1 MPQDITQHLKFLLKD
16 LNIKSD
22 TEHLSKEEKK
32 IISADRNW
40 YAALFMSRLLMFSS
54 RNFPVMDRKEII
66 KITQKKLDLNNNLTS
81 PDELVSSLE
90 NKFLIR
96 FILDRLEL
104 PYKIRRDQIDI
115 DKLEISEIEIEILR
129 EIKNKYNEQL
139 TNAETGLEIS
149 ADKLKELYQ
158 QHKTYFSETPV
169 FDELIK
175 EGIICL
181 DDKEKYLI
189 NFANPY
195 WRVLINKA
203 VGYFLEEILNKI
215 DISENDE
222 EIFWDWFNKIS
233 IYNKVYFNLYNF
245 PEYISAENK
254 RKLIDVITKIITQ
267 EKDLT
272 GWEEEYA
279 KSMYDL
285 EGYLSK
291 KPVIKSEEDLTY
303 FKMFDWWEKSLSN
316 ANAFYMSS
324 RDNLIMLINIIVDFG
339 NDNDLEKLLEKAR
352 KKPFLAFIVPYQIQK
367 NCPEKIA
374 DFLKTIK
381 FMSLGM
387 VMIYKLNLRS
397 AFYNLNY
404 NNQMHKIEDFKEYI
418 WIEALEIIDYTF
430 NQIKNNDWES
440 KAIPI
445 AEILL
450 YLFRN
455 EYDNRNKKDL
465 YSTKILKENT
475 LNFISNIKINLN
487 NNRNDKKLII
497 FISTYLYKLLAK
509 EAENKI
515 SNNALEL
522 PYPELELLF
531 WLNGIIKELDE
542 EQWNQAISLFNDLE
556 EYNEILQNIKNRIIN
571 IYLDLLNAYFLKSD
585 GEKLVINWHTRH
597 PEMEELPWDE
607 IVISSSEENLSK
619 FYSPVDF
626 KYMIKNI
633 STVENKLAGAS
644 GREPINSDRGKK
656 TQKKTWIY
664 KIRLHLSVLIKIHER
679 LRKYNKIENFNAL
692 LIQTENEVIN
702 IISDFLTDNLELG
715 KVNIFKSTY
724 ERSTVTQNEELFPKL
739 AETINNFSYS
749 NMQKAVEI
757 ITKKSN
763 NLINLLELSKILT
776 SKNCKEI
783 VDEKIRDLD
792 LDKFIKDQIWI
803 TEIEK
808 LLLNAANAAN
818 IDLARKIIKKGDEI
832 TTGHRF
838 EENWNDLTYR
848 VKLLIA
854 YHESDL
860 KKIQSIKAP
869 DKNKK
874 QLINR
879 KRFYQALIL
888 LEKNPEQ
895 SYEILNDLYKSRASG
910 AFAVNRFAAH
920 ISLAKQKEDEIIY
933 KQALVEWNK
942 AEENLSNK
950 DLLKINEQVK
960 YNKLLV
966 FLKINEFNKFDKLWS
981 SIYKSLKLELD
992 FVQLALQRYIDDG
1005 LSEKA
1010 EKLLEET
1017 IEYHNWDQDDLPDS
1031 LTNLKNKIN
1040 EESITADINPKYSK
1054 NKTFGPDLNELR
1066 ESYLEIKD
1074 LSANNLANV
1083 VENTKHLGIF
1093 ILKQLIAVS
1102 KEFLERNVILVQ
1114 ITEEDKFNDIITSL
1128 LKMKISSW
1136 NWQISDQSRGG
1147 FSANYTKGQERGGVG
1162 ERDIVIRNKEGS
1174 NITIIEAFRLKSVN
1188 QNKIKEHLTKIF
1200 DYDQI
1205 GLQQLYL
1212 LIYSEAA
1219 DFENLVNG
1227 YIDYIPEIDYENNPI
1242 SAGEDIE
1249 EVNISEFDKFKVV
1262 KSIHDRETM
1271 STAVYHVFINT
1282 RNLN

>member
-1 MPQDITQHLKFLLKD
+1 MPQDITQHLKFLLKN
-16 LNIKSD
+16 LNTKSN

-32 IISADRNW
+32 ILNADRNW
-40 YAALFMSRLLMFSS
+40 YAALFMGRLLMFSS

-66 KITQKKLDLNNNLTS
+66 KIAKKTLDLSSNSTS
-81 PDELVSSLE
+81 PDRLVSSLE
-90 NKFLIR
+90 NKYIIR
-96 FILDRLEL
+96 FILGRLEL
-104 PYKIRRDQIDI
+104 PYKIRRDQIPI
-115 DKLEISEIEIEILR
+115 DELEITELEIKFLK
-129 EIKNKYNEQL
+129 EIKNKYTEQL

-149 ADKLKELYQ
+149 PDKLKELYQ
-158 QHKTYFSETPV
+158 QHKSYFSETPV

-181 DDKEKYLI
+181 DDKEEYLI

-195 WRVLINKA
+195 WRILINKA
-203 VGYFLEEILNKI
+203 VGYFSEEILNKV
-215 DISENDE
+215 DSSGNNK
-222 EIFWDWFNKIS
+222 EIFWEWFNKIS

-245 PEYISAENK
+245 PEYISAENE
-254 RKLIDVITKIITQ
+254 RKLIDVITKMITK

-279 KSMYDL
+279 KSKYDL
-285 EGYLSK
+285 EGYLLK
-291 KPVIKSEEDLTY
+291 KPVIKSEEALTY
-303 FKMFDWWEKSLSN
+303 FKMFAWWEKSLSHE
-316 ANAFYMSS
+316 NAFYMSS
-324 RDNLIMLINIIVDFG
+324 RDNLIMLINIIIDFG
-339 NDNDLEKLLEKAR
+339 NDNDVVKLLENSR
-352 KKPFLAFIVPYQIQK
+352 KRPFLSFIVPYQIQK
-367 NCPEKIA
+367 NNPEKLA
-374 DFLKTIK
+374 DFLKSIN

-387 VMIYKLNLRS
+387 AMIYKLDLRS

-404 NNQMHKIEDFKEYI
+404 NNKIHKSEDFKEYI
-418 WIEALEIIDYTF
+418 WREALEIIEYSL
-430 NQIKNNDWES
+430 NQLNNSDWES

-450 YLFRN
+450 YLSRN

-465 YSTKILKENT
+465 HATKILKENT
-475 LNFISNIKINLN
+475 LNFISKVKINMN

-497 FISTYLYKLLAK
+497 FISTYLYKLLVK

-531 WLNGIIKELDE
+531 WLNGIIKEFDE

-556 EYNEILQNIKNRIIN
+556 EYTEILQNIKNRIIN
-571 IYLDLLNAYFLKSD
+571 IYLDLLKAYYFKSD
-585 GEKLVINWHTRH
+585 GEKLVIKWHTRH

-626 KYMIKNI
+626 KYMIKI
-633 STVENKLAGAS
+633 IPPVENKLVGAS
-644 GREPINSDRGKK
+644 GRELINSDCGKK
-656 TQKKTWIY
+656 TQTRSWVY
-664 KIRLHLSVLIKIHER
+664 KIRLHLSILIKIHKQ
-679 LRKYNKIENFNAL
+679 LSKYNSRENCKSIL
-692 LIQTENEVIN
+692 LQTENEVIN
-702 IISDFLTDNLELG
+702 IINDFLNDNLDLG

-724 ERSTVTQNEELFPKL
+724 ERSAVIQNEELFPKL
-739 AETINNFSYS
+739 AETINNFSHL

-763 NLINLLELSKILT
+763 DLINLLELSKILT
-776 SKNCKEI
+776 SNNCKEI
-783 VDEKIRDLD
+783 VDEKISDLD

-832 TTGHRF
+832 TAGHRF

-860 KKIQSIKAP
+860 NKIQSIKVP
-869 DKNKK
+869 DKNKE
-874 QLINR
+874 QLISK

-888 LEKNPEQ
+888 LEKDPEQ
-895 SYEILNDLYKSRASG
+895 SYEILNALYKSKASG

-920 ISLAKQKEDEIIY
+920 ISLAKQKEDKKIY
-933 KQALVEWNK
+933 EQALAEWDK
-942 AEENLSNK
+942 VEENISKK

-992 FVQLALQRYIDDG
+992 FIQLALQRYIDGG

-1010 EKLLEET
+1010 EELLEEA
-1017 IEYHNWDQDDLPDS
+1017 IEYHNWDQDNLPDS
-1031 LTNLKNKIN
+1031 LANLKNKIN
-1040 EESITADINPKYSK
+1040 EESFRADINPKYSE
-1054 NKTFGPDLNELR
+1054 NNIFGTDLNELR
-1066 ESYLEIKD
+1066 KSYLEIKD
-1074 LSANNLANV
+1074 LSARDLANV
-1083 VENTKHLGIF
+1083 VASKQLGIF

-1102 KEFLERNVILVQ
+1102 KEFLERNVILKQ
-1114 ITEEDKFNDIITSL
+1114 IKVEDKFNDIITSL
-1128 LKMKISSW
+1128 LKMKFSNW

-1162 ERDIVIRNKEGS
+1162 ERDIVISNKEGG

-1188 QNKIKEHLTKIF
+1188 KKKIKEHLTKIF
-1200 DYDQI
+1200 NYDQS

-1219 DFENLVNG
+1219 NFEGLVNR
-1227 YIDYIPEIDYENNPI
+1227 YIDYIPKIDYENNPI
-1242 SAGEDIE
+1242 SADEDIV
-1249 EVNISEFDKFKVV
+1249 EVDFSEFDKFKVV

-1282 RNLN
+1282 RELK